1 MLKAGGLF
9 FYRWLRRPLRV
20 GSVLPSSRIFGRS
33 VASYVCDVIEPQG
46 YVIDVGAGTGSFSRA
61 LLNGGLS
68 PNRLVLIEKDST
80 LASFLRKH
88 FPHLTLWQDDAANV
102 RRLISHHRIAPVN
115 FILSGLPLP
124 SIPWRKRYRIL
135 LTIRRSLQDG
145 GYYGQLSYLPFLCI
159 GGKLL
164 QRIGLKVTGRV
175 FAFWNVPPGS
185 VWILTACPPV
195 ARERQAS

>member
-1 MLKAGGLF
+1 M
-9 FYRWLRRPLRV
+9 
-20 GSVLPSSRIFGRS
+20 
-33 VASYVCDVIEPQG
+33 CDVIEPQG

-61 LLNGGLS
+61 LLNGGVS
-68 PNRLVLIEKDST
+68 SERLVLIEKDAT
-80 LASFLRKH
+80 LASFLRKN

-102 RRLISHHRIAPVN
+102 RQLISRYQIAPVN

-145 GYYGQLSYLPFLCI
+145 GFYGQLTYLPFLCI

-195 ARERQAS
+195 KRHHDFLPSYSMRDQ